1 MENKRSA
8 VTTDAGGFTLIE
20 LLVVLVILSLLIGLV
35 GPQVLKYVGE
45 SKTKTA
51 RIQIEDLGAALD
63 LYHLE
68 IGSYPSSQQGL
79 QALVEKPP
87 GVDVWK
93 GPYLKKQLV
102 PKDPWGR
109 DYQYRSPGEHGRYDL
124 FSLGADNV
132 EGGEDENEDI
142 VSWK

>member
-1 MENKRSA
+1 MEIKRPA
-8 VTTDAGGFTLIE
+8 VRTDAVGFTLIE
-20 LLVVLVILSLLIGLV
+20 LLVVLVILSMLIGLV

-51 RIQIEDLGAALD
+51 RIQIEDIGAALD

-87 GVDVWK
+87 GVNVWK
-93 GPYLKKQLV
+93 GPYLKKQVV

>member
-1 MENKRSA
+1 MKITRSA
-8 VTTDAGGFTLIE
+8 PGTDASGFTLLE

-51 RIQIEDLGAALD
+51 RIQIEDIGAALD

-68 IGSYPSSQQGL
+68 IGSYPSTEQGL
-79 QALVEKPP
+79 QALVAKPP
-87 GVDVWK
+87 GVDAWK
-93 GPYLKKQLV
+93 GPYLKKQVV

-109 DYQYRSPGEHGRYDL
+109 DYHYRSPGEHGHYDL
-124 FSLGADNV
+124 YSLGADNV
-132 EGGEDENEDI
+132 EGGTDENEDV
-142 VSWK
+142 VSWQ